1 MRTHPRRYPGGD
13 TAPRQGQEPS
23 GEAVRSSKG
32 ESDAKIR
39 KRRKKKTGLGRYRDY
54 TNEYLYEE
62 LGLDRIAG
70 QGSVRYSSR

>member
-1 MRTHPRRYPGGD
+1 MTQPLD
-13 TAPRQGQEPS
+13 K
-23 GEAVRSSKG
+23 VRSLQEKLYVA
-32 ESDAKIR
+32 AKANPTR
-39 KRRKKKTGLGRYRDY
+39 RRRKKKTGLGRYRDY